1 MRNRYIGVTLLAALS
16 FTACQH
22 LYSREMADDHDEVL
36 RIQYEIKQL
45 RGELV
50 AIKARFPKQHSCP
63 PHWTSFETSCY
74 LVLKEKKMHEDAAM
88 HCIRYGSKLVE
99 IETAEENV
107 FIRNNLLGSSDD
119 NVHFWTGGTDADVEG
134 NWIWSMTGKPFTTFE
149 SWKTGEPN
157 NDDRGKEEH
166 CLEYTRKL
174 SKTWNDAVC
183 NLTKPFICEKNV
195 FY

>member
-107 FIRNNLLGSSDD
+107 FLRNNLLGSSDD
-119 NVHFWTGGTDADVEG
+119 NAQNGDQYRLPCCY
-134 NWIWSMTGKPFTTFE
+134 MP
-149 SWKTGEPN
+149 
-157 NDDRGKEEH
+157 
-166 CLEYTRKL
+166 
-174 SKTWNDAVC
+174 
-183 NLTKPFICEKNV
+183 
-195 FY
+195 